1 MKRMFLVWAA
11 VFALAGCRRTDVR
24 TFTAELPGATQAD
37 MPAIA
42 KALLAFDGVSK
53 PNQTEEMKKLFF
65 DADRHNQEAN
75 HYYGIVMGCQNQISA
90 LMKRGLTQD
99 SPDVRD
105 LIRQA
110 QDAQQRAISA
120 QNQATSL
127 SRKAQ
132 LLLQTLIETNSFDA
146 AAHRLTVT
154 YDSMKVAKKNL
165 EMALAGIGFAANG
178 VKPEEV
184 PRKEK

>member
-1 MKRMFLVWAA
+1 MKRMFLVWAV

-24 TFTAELPGATQAD
+24 TFTVELPEATQAN

-53 PNQTEEMKKLFF
+53 PNQTEEMKKLFAA
-65 DADRHNQEAN
+65 ADRHNQEAN
-75 HYYGIVMGCQNQISA
+75 HYYGVVMSCRDQIGA
-90 LMKRGLTQD
+90 LMKTGRTQE
-99 SPDVRD
+99 SPEVRE

-110 QDAQQRAISA
+110 QDAQQRAASA
-120 QNQATSL
+120 QNLAASL

-132 LLLQTLIETNSFDA
+132 AMLVALIETNTFDA
-146 AAHRLTVT
+146 ASHSLTVT
-154 YDSMKVAKKNL
+154 YDSMKVAKKNI